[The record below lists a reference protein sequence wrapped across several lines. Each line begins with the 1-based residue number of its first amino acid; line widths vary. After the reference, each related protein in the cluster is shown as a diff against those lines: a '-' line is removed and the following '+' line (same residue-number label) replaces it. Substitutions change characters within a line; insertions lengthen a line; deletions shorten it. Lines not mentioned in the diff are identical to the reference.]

1 MVWYTE
7 QSRKIYTNSKYEK
20 ISESLTKFFIT
31 FHWFSSNAPMVLFR
45 QFMQN
50 TPFSIWWPHFILS
63 CHILTNHELTATLY
77 VMPLKKLCTKIQ
89 SDLLYST
96 VNLGSKEKWQQ
107 DSSSDLEGFFQNG
120 PMAPSKKIQWAIL
133 NFNGPCYHM
142 NGPYYHMNGPYYH
155 MNGPYYHMNGPYY
168 HMNGPYYHM
177 NGPL

>member
-120 PMAPSKKIQWAIL
+120 PMAPSKKIQWAMLSYEWAIL
-133 NFNGPCYHM
+133 SYEWAIVN
-142 NGPYYHMNGPYYH
+142 
-155 MNGPYYHMNGPYY
+155 
-168 HMNGPYYHM
+168 
-177 NGPL
+177 